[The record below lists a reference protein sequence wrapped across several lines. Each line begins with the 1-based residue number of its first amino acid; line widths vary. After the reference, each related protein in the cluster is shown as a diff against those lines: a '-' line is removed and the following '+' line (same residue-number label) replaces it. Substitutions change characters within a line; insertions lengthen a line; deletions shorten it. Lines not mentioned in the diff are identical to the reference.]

1 MDLSEC
7 FVILLV
13 LLGIKGQ
20 LLGDVESETCSVS
33 DCVNNILA
41 KYYHPGIL
49 IVLVDTPDVHI
60 SYPIIRQISTT
71 QDFKIFD
78 YQLPQIYVVT
88 LRENLGKVLDSLQK
102 IETFNSRARFIII
115 LKGSIP
121 TVQIF
126 QDLARYFIYNAV
138 VLDQNENLVTYDPF
152 VYENVVPDGVEPKV
166 LGRCDGSPLGELFN
180 KTFPKYWRN
189 TTVVSAYTKHFPYLF
204 RNGSIEGE
212 NYEFV
217 KMIEDHLQ
225 FTLIL
230 EEKNINGSD
239 LLGLFLPFS
248 LDKICI
254 RSLAEK
260 NHLYG
265 GKPSNHQHL

>member
-1 MDLSEC
+1 
-7 FVILLV
+7 
-13 LLGIKGQ
+13 
-20 LLGDVESETCSVS
+20 T
-33 DCVNNILA
+33 CVNRIVT
-41 KYYHPGIL
+41 KYYDPGIMMIL
-49 IVLVDTPDVHI
+49 IDTDF
-60 SYPIIRQISTT
+60 QISHPCVYQNSSKKNYTT
-71 QDFKIFD
+71 FIRRM
-78 YQLPQIYVVT
+78 PQMYVIT
-88 LRENLGKVLDSLQK
+88 LRSTNLEELVHYLEKFD
-102 IETFNSRARFIII
+102 IFNSRAKFVIV
-115 LKGSIP
+115 LVGSIP

-126 QDLARYFIYNAV
+126 QYLARYFIYNAV

-225 FTLIL
+225 FTL
-230 EEKNINGSD
+230 
-239 LLGLFLPFS
+239 
-248 LDKICI
+248 
-254 RSLAEK
+254 
-260 NHLYG
+260 
-265 GKPSNHQHL
+265 